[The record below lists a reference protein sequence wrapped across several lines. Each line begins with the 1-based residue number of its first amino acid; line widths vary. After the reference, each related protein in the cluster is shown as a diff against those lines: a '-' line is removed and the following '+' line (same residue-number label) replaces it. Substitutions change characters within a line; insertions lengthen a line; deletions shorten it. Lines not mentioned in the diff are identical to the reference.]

1 MHQGFSEYY
10 RKRASVEYTSG
21 SKFIAF
27 VCTHRSQ
34 VREREREVDCLG
46 RSHVYLEQLCL
57 AATAPCHSCAL

>member
-1 MHQGFSEYY
+1 MSWAVFFTLITLVRAAMHQDFSEYY

-34 VREREREVDCLG
+34 VTERDRERERG
-46 RSHVYLEQLCL
+46 
-57 AATAPCHSCAL
+57 